1 MKTIA
6 RIILF
11 ILFLSAGVIGI
22 NSCKKIDK
30 YNQKP
35 ELESLQQGLRAST
48 AIGYCVSIANA
59 AYSGNTLPE
68 NVLFDKSTGLIYVKI
83 DAAHPLPFN
92 KNVGDIIIAGLW
104 NNNGGIISILLG
116 NINIIGGDI
125 KIYGL
130 HTIPVIKRSN
140 EGVIMAVFADQ
151 DIILGN
157 GSDTILDLSNITNIV
172 FNYEMSR
179 LDKEKQR
186 DPFVVVKQNVW
197 FINVDQR
204 GTTANVMDDKIT
216 INGGG
221 QIVEARSESGGII
234 YHALIDTKVDFSS
247 CMLNPVSG
255 NALSQNFK
263 AGASFIDLGNSLLS
277 FHGSCDG
284 KAHVDLSTGKYL
296 GYNGKEIPL
305 NLQ

>member
-1 MKTIA
+1 MKTFA
-6 RIILF
+6 GNILF
-11 ILFLSAGVIGI
+11 ILFLSTGFIGI
-22 NSCKKIDK
+22 TSCKKIDQ

-35 ELESLQQGLRAST
+35 ELESLQQGLRTST

-59 AYSGNTLPE
+59 AYCGNPLPE
-68 NVLFDKSTGLIYVKI
+68 NVLFDKNTGLIYVKI
-83 DAAHPLPFN
+83 DEDHPLPFN

-104 NNNGGIISILLG
+104 DNHGGIISILLG
-116 NINIIGGDI
+116 NIDIIGGDI
-125 KIYGL
+125 KLYGL
-130 HTIPVIKRSN
+130 HTIPVIKRSD
-140 EGVIMAVFADQ
+140 EEDIMAVFADQ
-151 DIILGN
+151 DIIVGN
-157 GSDTILDLSNITNIV
+157 GSDTILDLSNITNII
-172 FNYEMSR
+172 FNKELDR
-179 LDKEKQR
+179 LNKEKQT

-247 CMLNPVSG
+247 CTLNPVSG

-296 GYNGKEIPL
+296 GYNGKQISL
-305 NLQ
+305 NLK